1 MKWFEDHTNH
11 DATYTRRN
19 AIRQLLSASPPLL
32 PKALQRDSLVSIS
45 QSAEVRN
52 RTVREAALCLLARCK
67 LSLNART
74 GTLNFALPH
83 DHLTLW
89 VDIPKPVQMQL
100 LIEIAEMVSPSP
112 KVETRQMHTVFRHVF
127 SAGKDEIPTF
137 TSAGLMWKYRGKQEW
152 TLDREPFMT
161 QKMAEVT
168 ELEVVEHDWSKWKL
182 WDGRWWI
189 RVQTPTW
196 VKSCYVRALLGEDM
210 QAVKMMAAK
219 RKMKSE
225 LEEVLKELKMG
236 IRFTVPAVFWEGE
249 GEGTGE
255 VLVGLPTVG
264 LILMNTAR
272 FQVRFKG

>member
-19 AIRQLLSASPPLL
+19 AIRQLLNTSPPLL
-32 PKALQRDSLVSIS
+32 PKALQRGSLISIS
-45 QSAEVRN
+45 ESAEIRN
-52 RTVREAALCLLARCK
+52 RTVGEAALRLLARCK

-74 GTLNFALPH
+74 GTLDFALPH

-89 VDIPKPVQMQL
+89 ANIPNPVQMQL
-100 LIEIAEMVSPSP
+100 LVGVAEMVSPCP
-112 KVETRQMHTVFRHVF
+112 KVETRQMQTVFKHVF
-127 SAGKDEIPTF
+127 FAGKDEIPTF

-189 RVQTPTW
+189 RVQTPAQ
-196 VKSCYVRALLGEDM
+196 VKSCYVRALLDKDM
-210 QAVKMMAAK
+210 QVVRAMASK
-219 RKMKSE
+219 RRMRSE
-225 LEEVLKELKMG
+225 LEKVLKELKMG
-236 IRFTVPAVFWEGE
+236 IRFTVPAMFWKGE
-249 GEGTGE
+249 GEDTGE
-255 VLVGLPTVG
+255 VFVGLPTVG
-264 LILMNTAR
+264 LILVDAAR
-272 FQVRFKG
+272 CQVKFKG